1 MGSDVLTENPIRGDL
16 FQAVEQV
23 LKLTLLEEK
32 LEATERLYKRWQLG
46 EYQLCSAEPPC
57 PIGQAGHPLK
67 PELVPPRK
75 LKRRRLGSPEGHA
88 SMLHAI
94 AHIEFN
100 AINLALDAVYR
111 FREMPE
117 AYYED
122 WLRIADEERYH
133 FQLIQARLVQLGYT
147 YGDFPAHNGLWETAQ
162 QTAGDVLLRMGL
174 VPRIL
179 EARGLDVNPGIMEK
193 LGSIGDR
200 ESVEVLKVILHD
212 EVGHV
217 KAGTVWFRYLCAQR
231 DMDSEQT
238 FEQLVREYVPY
249 AIRGPFYEV
258 GREEAGFTKREMEF
272 LRQMDLQARGKPS
285 ACIGST

>member
-1 MGSDVLTENPIRGDL
+1 MGSDLNLFEEAGRVLYLCDLEQKLVATEQLYRRWQERQLDTASRSVPEPIR
-16 FQAVEQV
+16 Q
-23 LKLTLLEEK
+23 
-32 LEATERLYKRWQLG
+32 
-46 EYQLCSAEPPC
+46 S
-57 PIGQAGHPLK
+57 GHPEK
-67 PELVPPRK
+67 PELVAPRK

-88 SMLHAI
+88 SMIHAI

-111 FREMPE
+111 FRGMPDG
-117 AYYED
+117 YYDD

-133 FQLIQARLVQLGYT
+133 FQLVRGRLNQLGYE

-193 LGSIGDR
+193 LKAIGD
-200 ESVEVLKVILHD
+200 EEIVPALEVILRD

-217 KAGTVWFRYLCAQR
+217 KAGTVWFRYICEQR
-231 DMDSEQT
+231 GLDSEET
-238 FEQLVREYVPY
+238 FEQLVREELPHT
-249 AIRGPFYEV
+249 IRGPFYEP
-258 GREEAGFTKREMEF
+258 GRLEAGFSEREMAF
-272 LRQMDLQARGKPS
+272 LRQLDCENRM
-285 ACIGST
+285 I